1 MSISLAFNIL
11 PPVIRL
17 LLIPDTLFTVF
28 FFIIYFNFFFFPAAL
43 TLCFVSPPAT
53 STRNSLRWPPII
65 ACCCIAWLPTL
76 AWTTTW
82 TRRGRRSS
90 STKRATHECERLF
103 EISSIQSSSAAA
115 ISHSLSYVWQML
127 GRRKIFL
134 FLLLL
139 CPQPRTTLFWTH
151 KGRTQHGLPE
161 EIHIEE
167 RRRQHGQ
174 GW

>member
-17 LLIPDTLFTVF
+17 LLIPDTLFTF
-28 FFIIYFNFFFFPAAL
+28 FFHNLFSFFFFFLQPS
-43 TLCFVSPPAT
+43 LCVLSHLQQPVQEIP
-53 STRNSLRWPPII
+53 SDDL
-65 ACCCIAWLPTL
+65 L
-76 AWTTTW
+76 
-82 TRRGRRSS
+82 SS
-90 STKRATHECERLF
+90 H
-103 EISSIQSSSAAA
+103 AAA
-115 ISHSLSYVWQML
+115 SRGCLLWHGPQRGSDGEGGHHQQNGQHTNVSVVWDLIYTKQL
-127 GRRKIFL
+127 RPLRSPTPCHTSGKCSAGVNIP
-134 FLLLL
+134 FLLIL

>member
-11 PPVIRL
+11 PPVIFFHN
-17 LLIPDTLFTVF
+17 LFS
-28 FFIIYFNFFFFPAAL
+28 FFFFPAAL

-82 TRRGRRSS
+82 IRRGRRSS
-90 STKRATHECERLF
+90 STKRATHECERCLR
-103 EISSIQSSSAAA
+103 SYLYKAARPLRSPFPCHTSGKCTA
-115 ISHSLSYVWQML
+115 GVNIP
-127 GRRKIFL
+127 